1 MSPARPLIVGAA
13 LGVAFLLA
21 GCGQQAEVAPPD
33 LRLGREECAECGM
46 LVAEDRCSSALLV
59 ELGGR
64 RRHLVFDDIGCM
76 IDHERAG
83 GIEGPILGRWVHDY
97 GTRAWVETGAATF
110 LMADPESLK
119 TPMASGVVACG
130 SRTDAEQLRKEH
142 PGDLVDWKEL
152 LARTASTADRR
163 DDPSGGG

>member
-1 MSPARPLIVGAA
+1 MNPVRASIV
-13 LGVAFLLA
+13 GVAFLLP
-21 GCGQQAEVAPPD
+21 GCLQEPEVAPPE

-59 ELGGR
+59 DRDGR

-83 GIEGPILGRWVHDY
+83 GIEGSILGRWVHDY
-97 GTRAWVETGAATF
+97 GTKTWVEAGAATF

-119 TPMASGVVACG
+119 TPMASGIVACA
-130 SRTDAEQLRKEH
+130 SRADAERMAKEH
-142 PGDLVDWKEL
+142 PGSLGDWMEL
-152 LARTASTADRR
+152 LARTASTGERR
-163 DDPSGGG
+163 DEPSGGG